1 MKTGNFWW
9 LSNNLIADSG
19 HPRIVHIKIKYNQR
33 TMAMIVHYFENEFTK
48 LCSIGKMAWNHM
60 TNKKVGVF
68 GTQNAIGKKTMAL
81 THLMNWVV

>member
-1 MKTGNFWW
+1 
-9 LSNNLIADSG
+9 
-19 HPRIVHIKIKYNQR
+19 
-33 TMAMIVHYFENEFTK
+33 MILHYLENEFTK
-48 LCSIGKMAWNHM
+48 LCSVGKMAWNHM